1 MTDLR
6 ESEWEECLV
15 EARPDPE
22 LSREMRRIF
31 GVAPPG
37 LEFLAPC
44 PWLARWGATV
54 NLTDRTLVHIPLDLF
69 ELIFMA
75 VSQDNSCRYCYGG
88 RETLLRILGFDQER
102 IRRLEEVF
110 FASDLDDRDLRALDF
125 AKRVSHSNPLP
136 TDADKQSLRDVGYEE
151 EAIRELVF
159 AAAAVTANNRT
170 ATFVAMPPEKVEGF
184 SERWY
189 VRLARPLIAA
199 RLRSR
204 RELGVRT
211 WLSAD
216 EKTGPFSDIVLALDG
231 LPAAPSLR
239 HLIDSAWEST
249 ILSHRTKALIFA
261 VIARGLGCQRSENEA
276 RRLLA
281 DEGLSEEK
289 SEECLAHL
297 GSSDLSAVEN
307 AIAPFARET
316 IRYRTVQIQRR
327 ARTLREKLS
336 LEEFL
341 ETVGMVALANLVCRL
356 GVVIDSSP

>member
-6 ESEWEECLV
+6 EEEWEQCFV

-22 LSREMRRIF
+22 LSRELRRAL

-37 LEFLAPC
+37 LEYIASC
-44 PWLARWGATV
+44 PWLARWTATV
-54 NLTDRTLVHIPLDLF
+54 NLTDRTLVHVPLDLF
-69 ELIFMA
+69 EMIFMA
-75 VSQDNSCRYCYGG
+75 VSQDNSCRFCYGG

-136 TDADKQSLRDVGYEE
+136 TDADKQALRDVGYEE

-159 AAAAVTANNRT
+159 VAAAVTAINRT
-170 ATFVAMPPEKVEGF
+170 ATFIAMPPEKVEAF
-184 SERWY
+184 AERWY
-189 VRLARPLIAA
+189 IRLARPLIAA
-199 RLRSR
+199 RFRAR
-204 RELGVRT
+204 RDVGVRVS
-211 WLSAD
+211 LSPD
-216 EKTGPFSDIVLALDG
+216 EKEGPFSGIVLALDG
-231 LPAAPSLR
+231 LPVAGSLR
-239 HLIDSAWEST
+239 RLIDNAWEST
-249 ILSHRTKALIFA
+249 ILSRRTKALIFA
-261 VIARGLGCQRSENEA
+261 VVARGLGCQRSEQEA

-281 DEGLSEEK
+281 DEGVSQEQSEDY
-289 SEECLAHL
+289 LAHL
-297 GSSDLSAVEN
+297 GSSDLDPIEN

-316 IRYRTVQIQRR
+316 IRYRTLPIQRR
-327 ARTLREKLS
+327 ARALREQLS

-356 GVVIDSSP
+356 GVVIDE

>member
-1 MTDLR
+1 MTEIR
-6 ESEWEECLV
+6 EIEWEECLV

-22 LSREMRRIF
+22 LSRELRRAL
-31 GVAPPG
+31 GTPQPA
-37 LEFLAPC
+37 LEYLTSC

-54 NLTDRTLVHIPLDLF
+54 NLTHRTLVHTSLDLF

-75 VSQDNSCRYCYGG
+75 VSQDNSCRFCYGG
-88 RETLLRILGFDQER
+88 RETLLRILGFDAAR

-110 FASDLDDRDLRALDF
+110 FASDLDERDLRALDF

-136 TDADKQSLRDVGYEE
+136 TDADKQSLRDVGYGE

-159 AAAAVTANNRT
+159 VAASVTASNRT
-170 ATFVAMPPEKVEGF
+170 ATFIAMPPEKVESL

-199 RLRSR
+199 RFRR
-204 RELGVRT
+204 FRELGERS
-211 WLSAD
+211 WLSPE
-216 EKTGPFSDIVLALDG
+216 EKSGPFSDIVRALDG
-231 LPAAPSLR
+231 LPVARSLR
-239 HLIDSAWEST
+239 HLIDNAWEST
-249 ILSHRTKALIFA
+249 ILSRRTKALIFA
-261 VIARGLGCQRSENEA
+261 VVARGLGCQRSEQDA

-297 GSSDLSAVEN
+297 GSSDLSAIEN

-327 ARTLREKLS
+327 ARALRGKMNLD
-336 LEEFL
+336 EFV
-341 ETVGMVALANLVCRL
+341 EVVGLVALANLVCRL
-356 GVVIDSSP
+356 GVVIDDGP

>member
-1 MTDLR
+1 L
-6 ESEWEECLV
+6 
-15 EARPDPE
+15 
-22 LSREMRRIF
+22 RRIL
-31 GVAPPG
+31 GVTPPG
-37 LEFLAPC
+37 LEYLTPC
-44 PWLARWGATV
+44 PWLARWIATV

-69 ELIFMA
+69 DLIFMA

-88 RETLLRILGFDQER
+88 RETLLRILGFDRER

-110 FASDLDDRDLRALDF
+110 FASDLDERDLRALDF

-136 TDADKQSLRDVGYEE
+136 TDADKQALRDVGYQE

-159 AAAAVTANNRT
+159 AAAAVTANNRV
-170 ATFVAMPPEKVEGF
+170 ATFVAMPPDEVEGF
-184 SERWY
+184 ADRWY
-189 VRLARPLIAA
+189 VRLARPLIRA

-204 RELGVRT
+204 RNRGVRT
-211 WLSAD
+211 SLSAE
-216 EKTGPFSDIVLALDG
+216 EKTGPFSDIVIALDG
-231 LPAAPSLR
+231 LPVARSLR

-249 ILSHRTKALIFA
+249 ILTRRTKALIFA
-261 VIARGLGCQRSENEA
+261 VIARGLGCQRSEAEA

-289 SEECLAHL
+289 SEECLANL
-297 GSSDLSAVEN
+297 GSLDLSAIEN

-316 IRYRTVQIQRR
+316 IRYRTEQIQRR
-327 ARTLREKLS
+327 ARSLRAKLS

-356 GVVIDSSP
+356 GVVIDDTP